1 MEASTA
7 QADLRIAQ
15 KKRDEARAQTQG
27 MGGDIISVQRDFA
40 RLFKARQQT
49 LIDQISGLESQ
60 AADLRSKIEE
70 TERQTHDMAK
80 QKDHTIGTKE
90 TKIDEIKQQMRKQAQ
105 EFDIMMTS
113 ILDTLKNEIEA
124 STQPKELVNAGVPIH
139 DHLAEVNNEIQVR
152 AIS

>member
-60 AADLRSKIEE
+60 AADLRSKIG
-70 TERQTHDMAK
+70 MYVLFLFFK
-80 QKDHTIGTKE
+80 
-90 TKIDEIKQQMRKQAQ
+90 
-105 EFDIMMTS
+105 FF
-113 ILDTLKNEIEA
+113 
-124 STQPKELVNAGVPIH
+124 
-139 DHLAEVNNEIQVR
+139 IQN
-152 AIS
+152 IQN

>member
-1 MEASTA
+1 
-7 QADLRIAQ
+7 
-15 KKRDEARAQTQG
+15 
-27 MGGDIISVQRDFA
+27 
-40 RLFKARQQT
+40 
-49 LIDQISGLESQ
+49 
-60 AADLRSKIEE
+60 
-70 TERQTHDMAK
+70 MAK